1 MLATIG
7 AWGGWQAL
15 RASMRWMLPLAAM
28 IGVIVGFW
36 LLVVAPR
43 IELRRAEIEAQADQ
57 LQRTEDAL
65 KRVEAQAAVQREI
78 DAEKVAAVD
87 AAATARVERI
97 ERTTVLREA
106 VAARAEASGDPEV
119 SDGLDAFLADLRKE
133 QGK

>member
-7 AWGGWQAL
+7 SWGGWQAV
-15 RASMRWMLPLAAM
+15 RASMRWVLPLAAV
-28 IGVIVGFW
+28 IAVIVAFW

-43 IELRRAEIEAQADQ
+43 LELRRAEIKAQADQ

-65 KRVEAQAAVQREI
+65 KRVEATAAAQREI

-87 AAATARVERI
+87 AAAAARVERI
-97 ERTTVLREA
+97 ERTTVIREA
-106 VAARAEASGDPEV
+106 AAARAEASGDPEV

-133 QGK
+133 HGK

>member
-15 RASMRWMLPLAAM
+15 RTSMRWVLPLAA
-28 IGVIVGFW
+28 IVGIIVAFW

-43 IELRRAEIEAQADQ
+43 LELRRAEIKAQADQ

-65 KRVEAQAAVQREI
+65 KRVEATATAQREI

-87 AAATARVERI
+87 AAAAARVERI
-97 ERTTVLREA
+97 ERTTVIREA
-106 VAARAEASGDPEV
+106 AAARAEASGDPEV
-119 SDGLDAFLADLRKE
+119 SNGLDAFLADIRKGE
-133 QGK
+133 SK

>member
-15 RASMRWMLPLAAM
+15 RTSMRWVLPLAAVVG
-28 IGVIVGFW
+28 IIVAFW

-43 IELRRAEIEAQADQ
+43 LELRRAEIKAQADQ

-65 KRVEAQAAVQREI
+65 KRVEATATAQREI

-87 AAATARVERI
+87 AAAAARVERI
-97 ERTTVLREA
+97 ERTTVIREA
-106 VAARAEASGDPEV
+106 AAARAEASGDPEV
-119 SDGLDAFLADLRKE
+119 SNGLDAFLADIRKGE
-133 QGK
+133 SK

>member
-15 RASMRWMLPLAAM
+15 KASMRWVLPLAA
-28 IGVIVGFW
+28 VIAVTVGFW

-43 IELRRAEIEAQADQ
+43 LELRRAEIKAQADQ

-65 KRVEAQAAVQREI
+65 KRVEATAAAQREI
-78 DAEKVAAVD
+78 DAEKLAAVD
-87 AAATARVERI
+87 AAASARVERI
-97 ERTTVLREA
+97 ERTTVIREA
-106 VAARAEASGDPEV
+106 AQARAEASGDPEV

-133 QGK
+133 QEK

>member
-1 MLATIG
+1 MLAAIG
-7 AWGGWQAL
+7 AWSGWQAL
-15 RASMRWMLPLAAM
+15 RASMRWVLPLAAVVG
-28 IGVIVGFW
+28 IIVAFW

-43 IELRRAEIEAQADQ
+43 LELRRAEIKAQADQ

-65 KRVEAQAAVQREI
+65 KRVEATAAAQREI

-97 ERTTVLREA
+97 ERTTVIREA
-106 VAARAEASGDPEV
+106 AQARAEASGDPEV